1 MAGATVFLIAIGI
14 LIFFMLTVQVALYK
28 GRAEG
33 YHSAI
38 QRIGAQPVNDGFGF
52 GCLKVFAAI
61 GFIAFA
67 GLCVYLGI
75 AMAGAAG

>member
-1 MAGATVFLIAIGI
+1 MTGPTVFLIAIGI
-14 LIFFMLTVQVALYK
+14 LVFFMLAVQVALYR

-33 YHSAI
+33 YRDAYR
-38 QRIGAQPVNDGFGF
+38 QIGSNAANDGFGF

-67 GLCVYLGI
+67 GLCLYLG
-75 AMAGAAG
+75 MALSNGAS